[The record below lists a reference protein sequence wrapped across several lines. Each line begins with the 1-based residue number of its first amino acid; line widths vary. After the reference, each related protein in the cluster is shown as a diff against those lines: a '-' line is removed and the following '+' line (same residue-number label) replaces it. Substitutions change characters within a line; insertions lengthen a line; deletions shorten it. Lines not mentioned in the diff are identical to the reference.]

1 MLKDFKLIV
10 TLRGTKGLVY
20 LPNGHVKFHPE
31 LVEPFEIVSF
41 QIPSGSDEQQDKAV
55 AEILARPEIA
65 NHKNGYSIGY
75 SRL

>member
-10 TLRGTKGLVY
+10 TLRGNKGIVH
-20 LPNGHVKFHPE
+20 LPNGHIEFHPE
-31 LVEPFEIVSF
+31 LVEPFKIVSF
-41 QIPSGSDEQQDKAV
+41 QIPSGSDQDQDKAV